1 MGKALFVRITKAER
15 IIMKV
20 KELIEILQDA
30 DENLNVKITDFEG
43 NIDED
48 IEVIDH
54 DGETVYL
61 VTEVL

>member
-1 MGKALFVRITKAER
+1 
-15 IIMKV
+15 MKV
-20 KELIEILQDA
+20 KELIEILQKA

-48 IEVIDH
+48 IEVINH
-54 DGETVYL
+54 DEETVYL